1 MPDYD
6 NTNKGV
12 LFPNQYKEE
21 GDSKPDYLGNV
32 NVNGKE
38 WSLAAWENTS
48 KNGKEYLG
56 VRVSEP
62 RVKEN
67 GTEQNNSKDT
77 DDSIPF

>member
-32 NVNGKE
+32 NVNGEE
-38 WSLAAWENTS
+38 WSLAAWANTS
-48 KNGKEYLG
+48 KKGKEYLG